1 MMTGSARWDVLC
13 HGGQGLAEHG
23 SVRHGV
29 LWRFR
34 FGVSRLGGQGM
45 VGPVACVVVCGWDWS
60 GVAVEVRY
68 GRAWRGPVR
77 FVLARRSGSV
87 LVR

>member
-1 MMTGSARWDVLC
+1 MVVHGRARWGSAVMDRRVRLRQCTVRSGGQGMMMTGSARWDMLC

-34 FGVSRLGGQGM
+34 FGVSR
-45 VGPVACVVVCGWDWS
+45 
-60 GVAVEVRY
+60 
-68 GRAWRGPVR
+68 
-77 FVLARRSGSV
+77 
-87 LVR
+87 